1 MIVMTVEMID
11 KDTRRM
17 SIEEPEQMRKEMPVV
32 TVEIVEEDTRER
44 ITGVLELMRK

>member
-1 MIVMTVEMID
+1 MIVMTVEMRD

-17 SIEEPEQMRKEMPVV
+17 SIEELEQMREEIPVV
-32 TVEIVEEDTRER
+32 TVEMIDEDTRER